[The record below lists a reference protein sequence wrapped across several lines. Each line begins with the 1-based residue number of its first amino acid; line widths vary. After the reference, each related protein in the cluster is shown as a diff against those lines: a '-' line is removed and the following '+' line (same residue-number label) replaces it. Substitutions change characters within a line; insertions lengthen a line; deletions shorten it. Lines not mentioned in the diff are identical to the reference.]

1 MRPLHAMLV
10 LSCLIGPLPLA
21 GLSSQAVAGN
31 GLIQCYDPARE
42 LVTRTRPDLCQG
54 RAVSEAEAQRIRERR
69 RDYVKES
76 LTANVSPGVIG
87 KRLIGAG
94 TGFFV
99 DRRGTLLTN
108 AHVVKGCSLLTVS
121 RPEASTQPAQLR
133 DLDFSLDLALIDT
146 ELQPPR
152 MATFAPAHQP
162 MPDEITI
169 AGYPGRSST
178 TLTPTLTTGAIPQ
191 GGTRASA
198 ARPLPLKA
206 NVQPGNSGGP
216 VLDPAGRVI
225 GVVFAAVDTKRVYQ
239 QTGQIVRH
247 VGLAIPN
254 AIALGFLK
262 RNGIQPRIDDASP
275 PADAPAPDL
284 LEATQGYL
292 ARIECWL

>member
-1 MRPLHAMLV
+1 MRPLHAMLA
-10 LSCLIGPLPLA
+10 LSCLIGAIPSA
-21 GLSSQAVAGN
+21 GSAPQEAGD
-31 GLIQCYDPARE
+31 GLIHCHDPARH

-54 RAVSEAEAQRIRERR
+54 RVVSEAEAQRLRERR

-76 LTANVSPGVIG
+76 LAANVSPGVLG
-87 KRLIGAG
+87 KRLVGAG

-121 RPEASTQPAQLR
+121 RPEAHTQPAQLR

-152 MATFAPAHQP
+152 TATFAPAHRP
-162 MPDEITI
+162 MPEEITI
-169 AGYPGRSST
+169 AGYPNHSAT
-178 TLTPTLTTGAIPQ
+178 TLTPTLTKGAMPQ
-191 GGTRASA
+191 SGTRASS
-198 ARPLPLKA
+198 ARPLPIEA

-239 QTGQIVRH
+239 QTGRIVRN

-254 AIALGFLK
+254 AIALGFME
-262 RNGIQPRIDDASP
+262 RNGIQPRVDDSTPASEP
-275 PADAPAPDL
+275 SRDL
-284 LEATQGYL
+284 LETAQGYL

>member
-1 MRPLHAMLV
+1 MRQLHAMPV
-10 LSCLIGPLPLA
+10 LSCLIGLIPLA
-21 GLSSQAVAGN
+21 GLPSQATAGD
-31 GLIQCYDPARE
+31 GLIHCHDPARE

-54 RAVSEAEAQRIRERR
+54 RTVSADEAQRIRDRR

-76 LTANVSPGVIG
+76 LTANVSPGVLG

-99 DRRGTLLTN
+99 DRQGTLLTN

-121 RPEASTQPAQLR
+121 RPEAGTQPAQLR

-146 ELQPPR
+146 ELQPPQT
-152 MATFAPAHQP
+152 ATFAPAHRP
-162 MPDEITI
+162 MPEEIAI
-169 AGYPGRSST
+169 LGYPNQGAA
-178 TLTPTLTTGAIPQ
+178 TLTPTLTKGAIPES
-191 GGTRASA
+191 GARASA

-216 VLDPAGRVI
+216 VLDPAGRVL

-239 QTGQIVRH
+239 QTGQIVRD

-262 RNGIQPRIDDASP
+262 RNGIQPRIDDSPASEP
-275 PADAPAPDL
+275 SPDL
-284 LEATQGYL
+284 LETASGYL